1 MNYMN
6 TPELLHQLF
15 TERNSSKSTQ
25 ENYKR
30 AVKYFEKHTQKT
42 LPEIMKIA
50 EEEEKNPTLSWKDS
64 YLRKQIITF
73 RTYLYENYKKNT
85 ATTYFNKILAIFRHF
100 GITIYQLP
108 YFSTKHLPE
117 TQIFPEDLPDR
128 ELIRK
133 CIEIKNPLLKAA
145 ILLMSSSGISRIDLL
160 ELTIEDYLKA
170 TSDYHSSFNIY
181 DAIEEMKDK
190 DVIPTFQL
198 HRRKTGVPFITFC
211 SPEAVEAIN
220 NYLLSRN
227 DKLTNDSK
235 LFKVHPRHFSL
246 LFYRLNEKLNLGT
259 AGSYSRFSPHAL
271 RRYHATQLAES
282 GMNDSHI
289 DLLQGRKP
297 KGVIHHSYVRIK
309 KEVLKDEYIHALP
322 FIVISKETTFKTE
335 LEQVKEEKDELV
347 KVNKELSSRVSEIED
362 IKKRIL
368 ALESDKPTWNEYIQ
382 GD

>member
-1 MNYMN
+1 MKHMN

-42 LPEIMKIA
+42 LTEIMEIA
-50 EEEEKNPTLSWKDS
+50 ETEEKNPKVSWKNS
-64 YLRKQIITF
+64 YLRKEIISF
-73 RTYLYENYKKNT
+73 RTYLYETYKKNT
-85 ATTYFNKILAIFRHF
+85 ATTYFNKILAILRHF
-100 GITIYQLP
+100 GITVYQLP

-128 ELIRK
+128 NLIK
-133 CIEIKNPLLKAA
+133 ECIEIKSPLLKAA

-160 ELTIEDYLKA
+160 ELSIEDYLKA
-170 TSDYHSSFNIY
+170 TSDFHSSFNIY
-181 DAIEEMKDK
+181 SAIEEMKDK

-211 SPEAVEAIN
+211 SPEAVTAIN
-220 NYLLSRN
+220 NYLTSRE
-227 DKLTNDSK
+227 DKLTPDSK

-246 LFYRLNEKLNLGT
+246 LFYRLNEKLDLGT

-271 RRYHATQLAES
+271 RRFHATQLAEA

-297 KGVIHHSYVRIK
+297 KGVIHNSYVRIK
-309 KEVLKDEYIHALP
+309 KEVLKEEYLQCLP
-322 FIVISKETTFKTE
+322 FLLIEDVNKYKTQTQI
-335 LEQVKEEKDELV
+335 LEEE
-347 KVNKELSSRVSEIED
+347 NKELKSRED
-362 IKKRIL
+362 KLMDILERLEKLEQIK
-368 ALESDKPTWNEYIQ
+368 
-382 GD
+382 